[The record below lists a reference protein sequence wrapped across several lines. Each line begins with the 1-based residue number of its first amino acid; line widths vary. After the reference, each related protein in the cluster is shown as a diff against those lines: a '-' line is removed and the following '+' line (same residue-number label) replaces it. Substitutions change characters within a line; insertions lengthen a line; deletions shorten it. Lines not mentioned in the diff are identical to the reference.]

1 MTIQHRQAA
10 IQALS
15 TVMLA
20 LFTVAT
26 VGCRK
31 DEPPA
36 ITAEGVQTPAEEVP
50 IPVPDLSAAVPA
62 VRQQIAERQAT
73 LDRLRAA
80 SDTPAVELADAYGD
94 LAAAFLAYQ
103 SYDAAEAALVNAH
116 RLAPD
121 ELRWTYLLGY
131 LYTLRGDPQQAATL
145 LSEALETAPDLV
157 PALIRLGRLR
167 LDMEQIAEARELFER
182 ALEVAPRSAAAY
194 EGLGRVATAEGDHAG
209 AVRHFRHALE
219 LAPDASSLRYLLG
232 QSLRRLGDLEAAQRE
247 LARSGN
253 APVPLP
259 DPMVQAIGGQ
269 AVSAQFFIVQGSELL
284 TDGDVEN
291 AVGSFR
297 RAVELEPDN
306 FVAQKGLAYSLEKL
320 GDLPAAVQQLR
331 KALEVADEPAEK
343 AEGHAIL
350 GTLMIT
356 VGDDQEAAAQLES
369 SLEVDSDQK
378 ATRLK
383 LADTLA
389 RLGRFEQALAT
400 YDRLL
405 GEMDDTSS
413 VRVRRATV
421 LINLKRHDE
430 ALAEFR
436 SALSGAPDNPDV
448 RLRYAE
454 ALEFLNR
461 PDEADR
467 QRAEARR
474 LSAERN
480 GKSDSVS
487 LLAGEGRLRTGSGD
501 YTGAVRKYRQALELD
516 PSRTDVRLA
525 LASVLGHLQ
534 RYDEALEHY
543 RSVIE
548 AEPDLATARRGEIA
562 ALVLSGRYGQA
573 RVRLHEAL
581 RRFSRDK
588 GLALTQARLLAACPD
603 PRVRDGALALEV
615 AQRVHAVDSGV
626 LARDTLAMALA
637 EAGQIDRAAEVQ
649 RSALADAA
657 SNGDSST
664 TERLKQR
671 LRAYEAGRPWHATP
685 AEVEELLALRENA
698 ESARVLD

>member
-1 MTIQHRQAA
+1 MRGRHRRAALRALPTSVLTI
-10 IQALS
+10 LS
-15 TVMLA
+15 LA
-20 LFTVAT
+20 TL
-26 VGCRK
+26 GCGK

-36 ITAEGVQTPAEEVP
+36 DTAEAVQAPTGEVP
-50 IPVPDLSAAVPA
+50 IVVPDLSGATPA
-62 VRQQIAERQAT
+62 VRRQIGERQAT

-80 SDTPAVELADAYGD
+80 EDTPDGKLAEAYGE
-94 LAAAFLAYQ
+94 LGTALFAYQLYAAA
-103 SYDAAEAALVNAH
+103 ETALVNAH
-116 RLAPD
+116 WLAPD

-131 LYTLRGDPQQAATL
+131 LYTLRGDPRRAATL
-145 LSEALETAPDLV
+145 LSAALEIAPDLV

-167 LDMEQIAEARELFER
+167 VDAGQVAEARGLFER
-182 ALEVAPRSAAAY
+182 ALEIAPRSAAAY
-194 EGLGRVATAEGDHAG
+194 EGLGRVATATGDHAG
-209 AVRHFRHALE
+209 AVRHLRHALE

-232 QSLRRLGDLEAAQRE
+232 QSLRRLGDVEAAQRE
-247 LARSGN
+247 LARSGDV
-253 APVPLP
+253 PVPLP

-269 AVSAQFFIVQGSELL
+269 AASAQFFIVQGSELL
-284 TDGDVEN
+284 TDGDVES

-306 FVAQKGLAYSLEKL
+306 FVAHKGLAYSLEKL

-331 KALEVADEPAEK
+331 KALESADEPAEQ

-350 GTLMIT
+350 GTLMVTI
-356 VGDDQEAAAQLES
+356 GNDDEAAVQLES
-369 SLEVDSDQK
+369 SLAVDPNQP

-383 LADTLA
+383 LADTMA
-389 RLGRFEQALAT
+389 RLGRFAEALAA

-405 GEMDDTSS
+405 DELDDTTS
-413 VRVRRATV
+413 VRVRRATALV
-421 LINLKRHDE
+421 NLGRHDE

-436 SALSGAPDNPDV
+436 RAVSGAPADPDV

-454 ALEFLNR
+454 ALDYLDR
-461 PDEADR
+461 SGEADQ

-474 LSAERN
+474 LSAQRD
-480 GKSDSVS
+480 GKGDQVS

-501 YTGAVRKYRQALELD
+501 YAGAVGKYRQALELD
-516 PSRTDVRLA
+516 PSRTDIRLA
-525 LASVLGHLQ
+525 LAAVLGHLQ

-548 AEPDLATARRGEIA
+548 AEPELVAARHGEIA
-562 ALVLSGRYGQA
+562 ALVLSGRYGHA

-615 AQRVHAVDSGV
+615 ARRVHTVDAGM

-637 EAGQIDRAAEVQ
+637 EAGQVDRAAEMQ
-649 RSALADAA
+649 RSVLADAA
-657 SNGDSST
+657 SNTDSNA
-664 TERLKQR
+664 TERLSQR

-685 AEVEELLALRENA
+685 AEAEELLALRENA
-698 ESARVLD
+698 GGARAPD

>member
-1 MTIQHRQAA
+1 
-10 IQALS
+10 
-15 TVMLA
+15 MLT
-20 LFTVAT
+20 LFTVAAL
-26 VGCRK
+26 GCRS
-31 DEPPA
+31 DEPPPV
-36 ITAEGVQTPAEEVP
+36 TAEGVQAPAEEVP
-50 IPVPDLSAAVPA
+50 IPVPDLSGAVPA
-62 VRQQIAERQAT
+62 VRRQIAERQAA
-73 LDRLRAA
+73 LNRLRAA
-80 SDTPAVELADAYGD
+80 SDTPQEELADAYGD

-103 SYDAAEAALVNAH
+103 FSDAAEAALVNAH

-131 LYTLRGDPQQAATL
+131 LYTLRGDPQRAATL
-145 LSEALETAPDLV
+145 LSDALEMAPDLV

-167 LDMEQIAEARELFER
+167 LDAGQVAEARGLFER
-182 ALEVAPRSAAAY
+182 ALELTPRSAAAH
-194 EGLGRVATAEGDHAG
+194 EGLGRVATAEGDHAE
-209 AVRHFRHALE
+209 AVRHFRRALE

-247 LARSGN
+247 LARSGD

-259 DPMVQAIGGQ
+259 DPMVQAVGGE
-269 AVSAQFFIVQGSELL
+269 AASAQFFIVQGSELL
-284 TDGDVEN
+284 TDGDVES

-297 RAVELEPDN
+297 RAVELEPGN
-306 FVAQKGLAYSLEKL
+306 FVAHKGLAYSLEKL

-331 KALEVADEPAEK
+331 KALEGADEPAEK

-350 GTLMIT
+350 GTLMVT
-356 VGDDQEAAAQLES
+356 VGNDDEAAAQLES
-369 SLEVDSDQK
+369 SLDVDPNQP

-389 RLGRFEQALAT
+389 RLGRFAEALAA

-405 GEMDDTSS
+405 GELDDTTS
-413 VRVRRATV
+413 VRVRRATALV
-421 LINLKRHDE
+421 NLGRHDE

-436 SALSGAPDNPDV
+436 RAVSGAPNDPDV

-454 ALEFLNR
+454 ALDYLDR
-461 PDEADR
+461 PGEADQ

-474 LSAERN
+474 LSAQRN
-480 GKSDSVS
+480 AKGDQAS

-501 YTGAVRKYRQALELD
+501 YTGAVGKYRQALELD
-516 PSRTDVRLA
+516 PSRTDIRLA
-525 LASVLGHLQ
+525 LATVLGHLQ

-548 AEPDLATARRGEIA
+548 EEPELVTARHGEIA
-562 ALVLSGRYGQA
+562 ALVLSGRYGRA

-637 EAGQIDRAAEVQ
+637 EAGQVDRAAEMQ
-649 RSALADAA
+649 RSVLADAA
-657 SNGDSST
+657 SNSDST
-664 TERLKQR
+664 ATERLSQR
-671 LRAYEAGRPWHATP
+671 LHAYEAGRPWHATP
-685 AEVEELLALRENA
+685 AEAEELLALRGNA
-698 ESARVLD
+698 TNP